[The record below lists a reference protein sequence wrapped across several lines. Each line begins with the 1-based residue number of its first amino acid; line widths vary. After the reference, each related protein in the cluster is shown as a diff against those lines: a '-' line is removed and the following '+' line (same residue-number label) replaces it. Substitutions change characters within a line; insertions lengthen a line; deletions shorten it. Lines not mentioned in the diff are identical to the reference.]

1 MKLATYNSSPWG
13 SLQRVHSD
21 LDNLFKNWPKYDGE
35 DESTHFMSTWSPS
48 VDIKDED
55 ERYVLTADV
64 PGVSAKDIDITME
77 DGVLTIQGERNTM
90 SEDEG
95 KDYRRTERFQGKFYR
110 RFSLPD
116 TIDGEGIQAKSKD
129 GVLEIIIP
137 KQEKAKPRRIS
148 VSS

>member
-1 MKLATYNSSPWG
+1 MKLATYNPSPWN

-21 LDNLFKNWPKYDGE
+21 LDNLFKNWPSYD
-35 DESTHFMSTWSPS
+35 DDDSDHYMSTWTPS
-48 VDIKDED
+48 VNIKDEED
-55 ERYVLTADV
+55 QYILTADV
-64 PGVSAKDIDITME
+64 PGVNAEDIDITME
-77 DGVLTIQGERNTM
+77 NGVLTIQGERNTF

-95 KDYRRTERFQGKFYR
+95 KDYRRTERVQGKFYR

-116 TIDGEGIQAKSKD
+116 TIDGEGIQAKSKN
-129 GVLEIIIP
+129 GVLEVIIP